1 MPKGYLEEI
10 SHFCSSFLVLG
21 NSRSLELNL
30 QEVVKRKGLARC
42 LTEERIRLP
51 VQETKVCSLSRKD
64 PLEKAMSSHSSIL
77 AWEVP
82 WTEEPAGLWSMGSQ
96 ESQTQLG
103 D

>member
-1 MPKGYLEEI
+1 MEEI
-10 SHFCSSFLVLG
+10 SHFYSSFLVLG
-21 NSRSLELNL
+21 NSRSLESNL
-30 QEVVKRKGLARC
+30 QEVVKRKGLSRC

-64 PLEKAMSSHSSIL
+64 PLEKTMPSHSSIL

-96 ESQTQLG
+96 ESQTQLS